1 MRVEWRPRTPRSTRR
16 LATRPSSP
24 QALVTVDRC
33 GQQARRAAGCAS
45 ECRDSRVYMS
55 WCLRPIMT
63 WHIPAIGSKISGSRF
78 PLCRRGVNFPRSPKQ
93 AWHMRVF
100 RQSERYGHD
109 SLPARTD
116 QRDQG
121 SLRLHPPSS
130 LGAATNEAS
139 TASLR
144 ERRVRALSFPSARS
158 GPCAMT
164 CLLRRVPP
172 QVTSRREQK
181 QSRRAE
187 PKQNNA
193 PAATHGQLP
202 ARGAWREDDTLPYA
216 VGRQAC
222 SSTLQRH
229 KRHSAYAAGW
239 QRYVLRHHFVT
250 PRIIGGVVCRSTRAH
265 LLLPHVKRASFTAA
279 VSPGKYV
286 AAAVQSNV
294 PWEVR
299 YFVYMYV
306 YACVYS
312 KVTPFGVSSS

>member
-1 MRVEWRPRTPRSTRR
+1 MRVEWRQRTPRSTRR

-55 WCLRPIMT
+55 WCLRPVMT

-109 SLPARTD
+109 SLPGRTD

-139 TASLR
+139 TASARKTRAGSLFSLR
-144 ERRVRALSFPSARS
+144 S
-158 GPCAMT
+158 
-164 CLLRRVPP
+164 LRHDL
-172 QVTSRREQK
+172 
-181 QSRRAE
+181 
-187 PKQNNA
+187 
-193 PAATHGQLP
+193 PAAESAPHKLQAAGSRNKAGVQSQSKTTHRQLLTDNSLHE
-202 ARGAWREDDTLPYA
+202 ARGENTAL
-216 VGRQAC
+216 
-222 SSTLQRH
+222 
-229 KRHSAYAAGW
+229 
-239 QRYVLRHHFVT
+239 
-250 PRIIGGVVCRSTRAH
+250 CRMR
-265 LLLPHVKRASFTAA
+265 
-279 VSPGKYV
+279 
-286 AAAVQSNV
+286 
-294 PWEVR
+294 
-299 YFVYMYV
+299 
-306 YACVYS
+306 
-312 KVTPFGVSSS
+312 

>member
-144 ERRVRALSFPSARS
+144 ERRVRALSFPS

-172 QVTSRREQK
+172 TSYKPQG
-181 QSRRAE
+181 AE
-187 PKQNNA
+187 TK
-193 PAATHGQLP
+193 
-202 ARGAWREDDTLPYA
+202 
-216 VGRQAC
+216 QAC
-222 SSTLQRH
+222 RAKAKQRTGSYSRTTPCTRRVERT
-229 KRHSAYAAGW
+229 RHFAVCGRPTGLLFHFAEAQEAFGLCRRLAAV
-239 QRYVLRHHFVT
+239 RAPTSLRHAPYH
-250 PRIIGGVVCRSTRAH
+250 RR
-265 LLLPHVKRASFTAA
+265 
-279 VSPGKYV
+279 
-286 AAAVQSNV
+286 
-294 PWEVR
+294 
-299 YFVYMYV
+299 
-306 YACVYS
+306 
-312 KVTPFGVSSS
+312 